1 MKKLKLTLLILLAI
15 AGMNIVG
22 GAFAQTNATLPVASM
37 NGEHSPIRSPQE
49 IEKWQ
54 EKRKEQ
60 MAKHQSELH
69 DKLKIMPA
77 QEPAWKTFTQAMTP
91 ASVVE
96 EPFNQDADKLSTP
109 ERMARS
115 LEKMKHR
122 ENLMQTRLEA
132 VKVFYAALTPEQQKI
147 FDETHARA
155 QKEMQE
161 RMARQMDKLS
171 LIAH

>member
-15 AGMNIVG
+15 AGMNVVG

-77 QEPAWKTFTQAMTP
+77 QEPAW
-91 ASVVE
+91 VVE